1 MKIIQTTEKHVQ
13 QVAELFDLYRQFYE
27 QEADYATAEAF
38 ICDRIRNGEST
49 VFLALEDGEPAG
61 FVQLYPS
68 FCSVDAVKIQILYD
82 LYVKP
87 EFRGR
92 GIGEALMRRAARF
105 STESG
110 AKRIDLLTGK
120 DNRAAQA
127 LYEKLDYQR
136 VPPDFIP
143 YSLPL

>member
-1 MKIIQTTEKHVQ
+1 MKMIQATEEHAEP
-13 QVAELFDLYRQFYE
+13 VAKLFDLYRQFYD
-27 QEADYATAEAF
+27 QAPDYAKAEAF
-38 ICDRIRNGEST
+38 IRGRVLNQESTIFLAMENGE
-49 VFLALEDGEPAG
+49 AAG
-61 FVQLYPS
+61 FTQLYAS

-92 GIGEALMRRAARF
+92 GIAEALIRRAARF
-105 STESG
+105 SKESG
-110 AKRIDLLTGK
+110 AGRIDLLTGK

-127 LYEKLDYQR
+127 LYEKMDFKQ